1 MNTENLKALFHDAAD
16 DVELRP
22 DFAGTVLRGGR
33 RRQFRRRVAVA
44 TSAAT
49 AVALLGGGAYVVV
62 HQNGT
67 EQVTVADDA
76 LLTQPTKGDL
86 AGDQAFLD
94 EAIAQWRTGLTHSPF
109 ADQNIYDDMRGE
121 PHVYWAGNT
130 PAGKAAVVA
139 QQVNIHLT
147 NPARQNENG
156 LRTATGL
163 VAIDQKDGK
172 LKLVTDQWEDGDAS
186 PQTNRLGYF
195 RFGPDD
201 RTVLITTNGRPI
213 YYSTEPLLRD
223 NKPVRN
229 WHRMPEKDGVAV
241 VELPENIDPTA
252 ALVVER
258 DSEPGPDYMEH
269 VGSFSLG
276 SASAYLKQAGGDFA
290 FASPPPTGIRWLYAQ
305 LSVGNTGGTQ
315 FDINETYTKQVME
328 KLMYAGGGYAGGYY
342 IRAGLPDGRVA
353 VLSDLQNDTHPAE
366 FYVLLVTPDL
376 KYTVYDGGEV
386 NAAEPLP
393 VHFRLPD
400 QQGWIIAQLDKP
412 LQYRTSTT
420 GEWQEAGVSAALVP
434 DETVQVK
441 VGDQVVDLPH

>member
-1 MNTENLKALFHDAAD
+1 MNTEKLTTLLRDATD

-22 DFAGTVLRGGR
+22 DFAGAVLRGGR

-62 HQNGT
+62 NQHGT

-109 ADQNIYDDMRGE
+109 TDQHIYDDMRGE

-147 NPARQNENG
+147 NKARQNENG
-156 LRTATGL
+156 VRTAAGL
-163 VAIDQKDGK
+163 VAIDPNDGA
-172 LKLVTDQWEDGDAS
+172 LKLVTDRWEDSDAS
-186 PQTNRLGYF
+186 PQTNRVGYF
-195 RFGPDD
+195 QFGPDD
-201 RTVLITTNGRPI
+201 RMVLITTNGKPI

-223 NKPVRN
+223 NKLVRD

-241 VELPENIDPTA
+241 VELPEDIDPTA

-258 DSEPGPDYMEH
+258 DSQPGPEYMERF
-269 VGSFSLG
+269 GSFALSP
-276 SASAYLKQAGGDFA
+276 ASSYLRQSGGDITINP
-290 FASPPPTGIRWLYAQ
+290 PPPTGIRWSYAV
-305 LSVGNTGGTQ
+305 LSAGSTGGPQ
-315 FDINETYTKQVME
+315 FDVDKTYIVEVVTKLE
-328 KLMYAGGGYAGGYY
+328 YSGGGYAGGYY

-353 VLSDLQNDTHPAE
+353 VLSDLQNSAHPAR
-366 FYVLLVTPDL
+366 FYALLVTPDL
-376 KYTVYDGGEV
+376 KYEVYDGGDV

-400 QQGWIIAQLDKP
+400 KQGWIIAQLNQP

-420 GEWQEAGVSAALVP
+420 GVWQNAGVSAALVP

-441 VGDQVVDLPH
+441 VGDQVVDLPR